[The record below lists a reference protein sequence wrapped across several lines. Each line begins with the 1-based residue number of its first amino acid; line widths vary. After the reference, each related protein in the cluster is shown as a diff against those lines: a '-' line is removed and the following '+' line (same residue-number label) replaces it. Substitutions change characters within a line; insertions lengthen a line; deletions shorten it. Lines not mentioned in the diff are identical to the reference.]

1 MRRGTQP
8 QPDIAHRCAH
18 ARPHPP
24 QTHTYTL
31 THTLTHTHLRAVG
44 DPVLGAV
51 ENVTVAVLKHTH
63 TYSDRPKFLAHSS
76 PCPPHPHT
84 HIHPPTPGRRE
95 CARAQTLVAVV
106 RAAPASEPLPG
117 SLSAKHP
124 CARGSARVRARVS
137 AGGCYGQTDRQTDR
151 QTEGCAENALGCWR
165 MLAHAS
171 CWRTRSGLRVR
182 EDDALTSLRPL
193 AKSLRNSAFWAA
205 FPNLEMG
212 SLQVSFRVSTFEGRS
227 TRPAFELKRKI
238 VSTYQ

>member
-1 MRRGTQP
+1 M
-8 QPDIAHRCAH
+8 
-18 ARPHPP
+18 
-24 QTHTYTL
+24 
-31 THTLTHTHLRAVG
+31 
-44 DPVLGAV
+44 
-51 ENVTVAVLKHTH
+51 
-63 TYSDRPKFLAHSS
+63 
-76 PCPPHPHT
+76 
-84 HIHPPTPGRRE
+84 
-95 CARAQTLVAVV
+95 

-137 AGGCYGQTDRQTDR
+137 ARVRARVSAGGWYGQTDRQTDR

-165 MLAHAS
+165 MLKHAS

-212 SLQVSFRVSTFEGRS
+212 SLQVSFRVSTFKIDPQDQHSNETENRKYLPIERIIYAHNHTS
-227 TRPAFELKRKI
+227 TGTSA
-238 VSTYQ
+238 